1 MSKVLKKITK
11 PFSKAIGSITGTNA
25 AKAAAKDQARQLE
38 NQANQERQATMQQ
51 VAASRDAALA
61 NQQSIESTIA
71 RDTANQAAQEQ
82 MRNAQME
89 ANASVDIEGA
99 QSDGGGTDEQGR
111 RIGTREKFMGRGAT
125 SSLRL

>member
-1 MSKVLKKITK
+1 MGKVLNKITK
-11 PFSKAIGSITGTNA
+11 PFRSAIGSITGTNA
-25 AKAAAKDQARQLE
+25 AKKAAKDQAKQLE

-61 NQQSIESTIA
+61 NQQSIESNIA

-82 MRNAQME
+82 MRNAQMD
-89 ANASVDIEGA
+89 AQAAVDIEGA
-99 QSDGGGTDEQGR
+99 SSGGDTDDQGR
-111 RIGTREKFMGRGAT
+111 RIGTREKFMGRSGAS

>member
-1 MSKVLKKITK
+1 MSKALKKITK

-38 NQANQERQATMQQ
+38 NQANQERQATIQQ

-61 NQQSIESTIA
+61 NQQSIESNIA

-82 MRNAQME
+82 MRAAQ
-89 ANASVDIEGA
+89 ADAGA
-99 QSDGGGTDEQGR
+99 QVDLEGSGSGGGDTDAEGR
-111 RIGTREKFMGRGAT
+111 RVGTREKFMGRAS